1 MSITDLSPSVP
12 GISSIPGA
20 TSQRHLA
27 LDVLRGMTIC
37 FMIVVNTPGSSPYSY
52 SPLEHSA
59 WHGFTLTDLVFPTFL
74 FVVGNAMS
82 FVMPKWE
89 MQPQSQVMLKII
101 RRTLL
106 IFLCGYLL
114 YWFPFVR
121 ENKEGHWAFMS
132 ISRTRIMGVLQRIA
146 LCYGI
151 ASLLIYFF
159 RLRVSVIIAIVIL
172 FLYWFILYHWGN
184 SGDPLSLT
192 GNAVLKLDKWLLGDS
207 HLYHGEGIPFDPE
220 GVLSTLPAIANVIG
234 GYVAGQF
241 VQKKGKTYEGLTLLL
256 LYGFGLLAAGY
267 LWDLGF
273 PINKKIWTSSFVVY
287 TLGLDCV
294 ILAFLLYIVEFKK
307 ATSWTPFFVSFGK
320 NPLFIYLLSE
330 VGAESIYL
338 WHTGN
343 GVPVH
348 KWVYDHI
355 FTSLGMSFGSMMFSV
370 TFMLLCWLVAYWMDK
385 RRIYI
390 RV

>member
-1 MSITDLSPSVP
+1 MSKSDLSPSVP
-12 GISSIPGA
+12 GSSSG
-20 TSQRHLA
+20 RHLA

-52 SPLEHSA
+52 TPLEHSA

-89 MQPQSQVMLKII
+89 MQPQSQVLLRIA

-114 YWFPFVR
+114 YWFPFWR
-121 ENKEGHWAFMS
+121 ESPDGHWAFKPLS
-132 ISRTRIMGVLQRIA
+132 HTRIMGVLQRIA
-146 LCYGI
+146 LAYGI

-159 RLRVSVIIAIVIL
+159 RPRVSMIIAVAIL
-172 FLYWFILYHWGN
+172 LLYWPILYWFGD

-192 GNAVLKLDKWLLGDS
+192 GNAVLKMDKWLLGDA
-207 HLYHGEGIPFDPE
+207 HLYHGEGIAFDPE
-220 GVLSTLPAIANVIG
+220 GILSTLPAIANVIG
-234 GYVAGQF
+234 GYIAGQF
-241 VQKKGKTYEGLTLLL
+241 VQKKGKTYEGLSLLL
-256 LYGFGLLAAGY
+256 LAGFGLLAAGY
-267 LWDLGF
+267 FWDLVL

-294 ILAFLLYIVEFKK
+294 LLAVLLYLIEFRQK
-307 ATSWTPFFVSFGK
+307 TRWTPFFVAFGK

-330 VGAESIYL
+330 VGAESIYI
-338 WHTGN
+338 WHTSA

-355 FTSLGMSFGSMMFSV
+355 FRPMGLSFGSMLFSV
-370 TFMLLCWLVAYWMDK
+370 SFMLLCWLVAYWLD
-385 RRIYI
+385 RRKIYI

>member
-1 MSITDLSPSVP
+1 MSTSQLSPSL
-12 GISSIPGA
+12 PGA
-20 TSQRHLA
+20 SSVRYLA

-37 FMIVVNTPGSSPYSY
+37 FMIVVNTPGSAPYSY

-82 FVMPKWE
+82 FVMRRWE
-89 MQPQSQVMLKII
+89 TQTQGQVLGKIFK
-101 RRTLL
+101 RGLL

-114 YWFPFVR
+114 YWFPFWR
-121 ENKEGHWAFMS
+121 ESPDGHWAFKPLS
-132 ISRTRIMGVLQRIA
+132 HTRIMGVLQRIA
-146 LCYGI
+146 LAYVI
-151 ASLLIYFF
+151 ASLLIYYFKP
-159 RLRVSVIIAIVIL
+159 RVSIIIAVAIL
-172 FLYWFILYHWGN
+172 LLYWPILYWFGD
-184 SGDPLSLT
+184 SADPLSLT
-192 GNAVLKLDKWLLGDS
+192 GNAVLKMDKWLLGDD

-241 VQKKGKTYEGLTLLL
+241 VQKKGKTYEGLSLLL
-256 LYGFGLLAAGY
+256 LAGFGLLAAGY
-267 LWDLGF
+267 FWDLAL

-287 TLGLDCV
+287 TLGMDCV
-294 ILAFLLYIVEFKK
+294 ILAFLLYFIEFRQK
-307 ATSWTPFFVSFGK
+307 TRWTAFFVAFGK

-330 VGAESIYL
+330 VGAESIYI
-338 WHTGN
+338 WHDGA

-355 FTSLGMSFGSMMFSV
+355 FTHLGMSFGSMMFSV
-370 TFMLLCWLVAYWMDK
+370 SFMLLCWLVAYWLD
-385 RRIYI
+385 RRKIYI